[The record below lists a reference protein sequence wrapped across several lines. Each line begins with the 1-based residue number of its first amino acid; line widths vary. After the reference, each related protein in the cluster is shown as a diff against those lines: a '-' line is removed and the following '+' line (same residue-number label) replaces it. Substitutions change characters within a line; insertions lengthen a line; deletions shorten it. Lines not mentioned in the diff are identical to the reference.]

1 LCGSLSLIQNS
12 THLLAQV
19 KQMQYSGLLSFRN
32 VHTMLCMLCYSSAAG
47 AFDIVHVHGLTA
59 EPNAQVEWQLQQQS

>member
-1 LCGSLSLIQNS
+1 
-12 THLLAQV
+12 
-19 KQMQYSGLLSFRN
+19 MQYSGLLSFRN